1 MMHLAAARRLVAA
14 PKALAVTTRRLPLV
28 HPISFTHHRVAA
40 RVFSSAA
47 TTLTTDDDKAYYC
60 LGTNVGQQLG
70 DLKTA
75 TPHEIE
81 CVLAGIRDALTD
93 ADPMID
99 LEEFGPKAVAIM
111 KSKQEAAQAEANKEQ
126 VEALR
131 LAAQEDG
138 AATTES
144 GLTIRHLIDGT
155 GTSPAPTQTV
165 EVHYEGKLIT
175 GEVFDSSIARGETV
189 SFPLNGVIPGWTEG
203 LQLMKEGGKAKLT
216 IPAELGYGQRG
227 SPVSERS
234 L

>member
-1 MMHLAAARRLVAA
+1 MGFNLPPRLQ
-14 PKALAVTTRRLPLV
+14 PTLLGSRLPLV

-111 KSKQEAAQAEANKEQ
+111 KSKQEAAQAEVDAYIIER
-126 VEALR
+126 VEGADARAALR
-131 LAAQEDG
+131 DRPRVPG
-138 AATTES
+138 
-144 GLTIRHLIDGT
+144 
-155 GTSPAPTQTV
+155 
-165 EVHYEGKLIT
+165 
-175 GEVFDSSIARGETV
+175 RG
-189 SFPLNGVIPGWTEG
+189 
-203 LQLMKEGGKAKLT
+203 
-216 IPAELGYGQRG
+216 
-227 SPVSERS
+227 
-234 L
+234 